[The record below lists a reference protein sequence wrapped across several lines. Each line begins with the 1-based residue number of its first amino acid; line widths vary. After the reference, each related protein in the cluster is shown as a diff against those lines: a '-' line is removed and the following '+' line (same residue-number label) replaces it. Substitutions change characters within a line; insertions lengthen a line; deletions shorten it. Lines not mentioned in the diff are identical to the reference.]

1 MYKTR
6 LDYMKQYGAKATIVS
21 ETFFENER
29 RGRTPNQVRAEL
41 ITDEYESAILN
52 SNSMSSAVQLVG
64 CSYNT
69 FKKYAQQYGLWNP
82 NQSGQGIGKSKK
94 YSNIIV
100 DDGFAERISMIFE

>member
-1 MYKTR
+1 MY
-6 LDYMKQYGAKATIVS
+6 QNSSNPFQAKPIPK
-21 ETFFENER
+21 
-29 RGRTPNQVRAEL
+29 G
-41 ITDEYESAILN
+41 IIESAILN

-69 FKKYAQQYGLWNP
+69 FKKYAKQYGLWNP

-100 DDGFAERISMIFE
+100 DEGFADRISKMFE